1 MLEKLLNFGQD
12 KLKKTAF
19 NVFDFN
25 DDRSIC
31 QLDLYSIMKM
41 YESDDIVFVNA
52 YSYDICKLIAYL
64 DQKKVQKG
72 N

>member
-1 MLEKLLNFGQD
+1 MKRI
-12 KLKKTAF
+12 AF
-19 NVFDFN
+19 TVFDFS
-25 DDRSIC
+25 DDRSVC

-41 YESDDIVFVNA
+41 YESDDQVFVNA

-64 DQKKVQKG
+64 DSKKISKG